1 MKTKEKIKN
10 YKETID
16 ILHRDIDELKII
28 GVMDLREELDRA
40 KFMIERLIDAGVDM
54 ERRVSKLEEIEKW
67 KQ

>member
-54 ERRVSKLEEIEKW
+54 ERRVSKLEIIEK
-67 KQ
+67 